1 MNLLLLLACGTTL
14 DAPVDVTD
22 TAAVDTA
29 GSSDT
34 ADTTD
39 ANEDTA
45 ALVLDDDGDFLFGD
59 RTLDF
64 ELSLDDAALAALAA
78 DPREDVHATFTF
90 EGQSWDVGLHLKG
103 NASFR
108 DMSQKASFK
117 IDVHEWDTT
126 ARFYGMKRLTLNNMV
141 QDSTMSAEHAAY
153 ALYGWLGIPA
163 ARHGYARV
171 RVNGESYGLYGIVES
186 VDEELLERLFPDDD
200 DGNLYEGGYGGDFAQ
215 GCADLFSLEEGDD
228 TSGADLEALLDEVL
242 ASTPD
247 SFYPL
252 LEARFDVAALLDL
265 WAAELVT
272 SNADAYSVSGNNYFV
287 YHALGAERWTMVP
300 WGPDQSFSETE
311 PWEGATPGRLYTRC
325 LASTAC
331 TEALRGRVDHV
342 LEVWEAQ
349 DMLAYVTA
357 ETTRIEQDCRQDPR
371 SPFGDY
377 GCRDAQAALRAWVE
391 ARPDQVRAELGVR

>member
-29 GSSDT
+29 GTSDT
-34 ADTTD
+34 ADT
-39 ANEDTA
+39 AGVNEDTA
-45 ALVLDDDGDFLFGD
+45 AFVLDDDGDFLFGD

-64 ELSLDDAALAALAA
+64 DLSLDDAALAALAA
-78 DPREDVHATFTF
+78 DPRADVHATFTF
-90 EGQSWDVGLHLKG
+90 EGQSWEVGLHLKG

-108 DMSQKASFK
+108 DLTGKASFK

-141 QDSTMSAEHAAY
+141 QDPTMSAEHVAY

-186 VDEELLERLFPDDD
+186 VDEELLERLFPGDDE
-200 DGNLYEGGYGGDFAQ
+200 GNLYKGGYGGDFAEGRAPIFSQ
-215 GCADLFSLEEGDD
+215 EEGADTSRADLATLID
-228 TSGADLEALLDEVL
+228 TVL
-242 ASTPD
+242 ASTPGTFTSVLD
-247 SFYPL
+247 
-252 LEARFDVAALLDL
+252 AHFDTNQLLDL

-272 SNADAYSVSGNNYFV
+272 SNADSYTTTANNYFV
-287 YHALGAERWTMVP
+287 YHATVADRWVMMP
-300 WGPDQSFSETE
+300 WGPDQSFSDVE
-311 PWEGATPGRLYTRC
+311 PWDGAHPGRLYERC
-325 LASTAC
+325 LESADCSERLA
-331 TEALRGRVDHV
+331 ARVDHV
-342 LEVWEAQ
+342 LGVWEQ
-349 DMLAYVTA
+349 RDMLAYVTA
-357 ETTRIEQDCRQDPR
+357 ETARIEQDCRQDPR

-391 ARPDQVRAELGVR
+391 ARPDQMRAALGVR